1 MQKQPQTGLTSN
13 QEKFVQALLKGKTQR
28 QAYYEAFPKSKN
40 WLEAN
45 VDSKACNLAKND
57 KVQARLNDLRG
68 KIVEKQEKDAIYD
81 AKQLMEFWTSI
92 LSSDEHNLQ
101 NRIKA
106 SELLAKAQGV
116 FVEKRE
122 TKISNEDCVIRIVK
136 NDN

>member
-28 QAYYEAFPKSKN
+28 QAYYEAYPKSRLWN
-40 WLEAN
+40 EN
-45 VDSKACNLAKND
+45 SVDNKASVLYRNAKVLA
-57 KVQARLNDLRG
+57 RISELRA
-68 KIVEKQEKDAIYD
+68 KIIEKQDKKLIFD

-92 LSSDEHNLQ
+92 LSSEEYNLQ

-122 TKISNEDCVIRIVK
+122 TKITNDDCVIRIMK
-136 NDN
+136 NDD

>member
-28 QAYYEAFPKSKN
+28 QAYYEAYPKSRLWN
-40 WLEAN
+40 EN
-45 VDSKACNLAKND
+45 RVDNNASVLYRNAKVLA
-57 KVQARLNDLRG
+57 RISELRA
-68 KIVEKQEKDAIYD
+68 KIIEKQDKKLIFD

-92 LSSDEHNLQ
+92 LSSEEYNLQ

-122 TKISNEDCVIRIVK
+122 TKITNDDCVIRIMK
-136 NDN
+136 NDD